1 MVIGDLIL
9 LMFSGLGA
17 LNGILLSVYFF
28 TIKPKTLANKFLAA
42 LLLMVSIRILKSVLY
57 YFNDQVAGTIL
68 QIGLSAC
75 FLIGPF
81 LYLYCISKVGDIEK
95 QWVKW
100 PLHLSALV
108 ILITVVG
115 IAYPYQNNTEL
126 WGNVLYKVINYVWL
140 LYLVMSAAV
149 LIPVIKKLNLK
160 QLSFTDD
167 NTWLISV
174 FLGNAVIWLAY
185 FTASYTSYIVGA
197 LSFSF
202 VFIVM
207 LLALIKS
214 RESQNKQH
222 IKYENKKIIDSEAD
236 SLIEQLAR
244 VMQEKELYKDANITM
259 PQLAKC
265 IGISAPYLSQLL
277 NDNCQKSFSL
287 YINEYRIEAAKLLLL
302 EEKKLSMEAIAE
314 QCGFNSQS
322 TFYSTFKKIV
332 AATPAAFRKENK
344 LIISPK
350 L

>member
-207 LLALIKS
+207 LLSLIKS

-236 SLIEQLAR
+236 SLIEQLTR

-265 IGISAPYLSQLL
+265 IGISASYLSQLL